1 MKKHPC
7 FGCDITFKVYES
19 DDKNMPNFFFGSGA
33 GDNEISPIN
42 ASSHF
47 YKYKTGFFS
56 KETIFI
62 CSKCKTSLN
71 MKYGATRTDTVTDK
85 TIYFGFD
92 MCYESIVEN
101 GVSGK
106 TDFGN
111 GAWFKHES
119 GPYSDM
125 YLQGQFLEDIKDEN
139 KHALIKNSLST
150 LTEDWE
156 DYVNAKTKSR
166 KNLKKDLKTIRKHLN
181 RSIIKLLKEKKSKI
195 TASDIDAHLKHKD
208 VDEIKELCEEMY
220 HNGEINR
227 TANYRYFILTEEKK
241 KPKPKKA
248 SAPKSESTDIPEQI
262 KKLSDLKDQGI
273 LTEEE
278 FQSKKKD
285 LLDKM

>member
-19 DDKNMPNFFFGSGA
+19 DDKNMPDFYGSGG
-33 GDNEISPIN
+33 GDNEITPIS

-62 CSKCKTSLN
+62 CSECKTSLN
-71 MKYGATRTDTVTDK
+71 MKYGATRTDTVTDE

-119 GPYSDM
+119 GPNSDM

-139 KHALIKNSLST
+139 KHAIIKKSLST

-181 RSIIKLLKEKKSKI
+181 RSIIKLLKEQKSKI
-195 TASDIDAHLKHKD
+195 TASDIDAHLKHKG

-227 TANYRYFILTEEKK
+227 TANYRYFILSEEKK
-241 KPKPKKA
+241 KPKKA
-248 SAPKSESTDIPEQI
+248 SAPKSEKVDVKAELKKYKEMLDEGLIEQE
-262 KKLSDLKDQGI
+262 DYDA
-273 LTEEE
+273 
-278 FQSKKKD
+278 KKKE
-285 LLDKM
+285 LLGL